1 MSRHRQ
7 CRHRI
12 MVDIPIDQAFMC
24 FTPAGEELWVDGW
37 APRYVHPAD
46 GRAEA
51 GMVFSTGAGD
61 EITHWL
67 LADFDRAAY
76 RSRYVRCTP
85 ASRMTVVE
93 VQCRAVDSGHT
104 GVDVS
109 YTLTALNDAGAAA
122 IAAFERGFVAMID
135 GWAAAIAAKRD
146 ALLAA
151 NIR

>member
-1 MSRHRQ
+1 MSRHLQ

-12 MVDIPIDQAFMC
+12 MVDIPIDQAFTL
-24 FTPAGEELWVDGW
+24 FTPAGEELWVEGW
-37 APRYVHPAD
+37 APRYIQPAD
-46 GRAEA
+46 GRTEA

-67 LADFDRAAY
+67 LADFDRAAH

-93 VQCRAVDSGHT
+93 VQCRAVDAT
-104 GVDVS
+104 RTAVEVS

-122 IAAFERGFVAMID
+122 IAAFERGFVAMMD
-135 GWAAAIAAKRD
+135 GWAARIAAKRD
-146 ALLAA
+146 TLLAA
-151 NIR
+151 AIR

>member
-1 MSRHRQ
+1 MSHRLQ

-12 MVDIPIDQAFMC
+12 MVDMPIDQAFMC

-46 GRAEA
+46 GRTEA
-51 GMVFSTGAGD
+51 GMVFSTGNGD

-67 LADFDRAAY
+67 LADFDRAAR
-76 RSRYVRCTP
+76 RSRYLRCTP

-93 VQCRAVDSGHT
+93 VQCRALDATRTAVE
-104 GVDVS
+104 VS
-109 YTLTALNDAGAAA
+109 YALTALNDAGDAA
-122 IAAFERGFVAMID
+122 IATFEHGFVAMIE

-151 NIR
+151 DIR